1 MSRVTLDALR
11 WQEQP
16 AQATVHVNG
25 GPPHVYFQTTA
36 PREVA
41 ALCQGRPVEELP
53 RILSIL
59 SPAHHLCAAQAL
71 DALFEVEPPPVARHS
86 REAMR
91 LALVLRHHLR
101 KLCFLISSVEHPF
114 TEFWTEGARRGPHGL
129 RPLLDD

>member
-1 MSRVTLDALR
+1 MPRVTLDSLR

-16 AQATVHVNG
+16 AQATVTVNG

-36 PREVA
+36 PRDVA
-41 ALCQGRPVEELP
+41 ALCLGRPVEELP
-53 RILSIL
+53 RILTIL

-71 DALFEVEPPPVARHS
+71 DRLFDVEPPPVARDT

-101 KLCFLISSVEHPF
+101 KLYFLVSSIENPF
-114 TEFWTEGARRGPHGL
+114 AEFWPEGAR
-129 RPLLDD
+129 